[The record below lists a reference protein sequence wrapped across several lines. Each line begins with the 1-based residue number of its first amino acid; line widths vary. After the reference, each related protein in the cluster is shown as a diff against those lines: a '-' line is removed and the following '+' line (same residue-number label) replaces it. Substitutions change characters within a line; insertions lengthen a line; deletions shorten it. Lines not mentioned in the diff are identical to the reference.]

1 MKVLFCGY
9 RNPNF
14 RTITEYSESA
24 FRSAGCE
31 EIFFGDRSFIIPG
44 RVRRLLPGLDTLEL
58 LRINRLLVRAAV
70 AIQPDMMFACGGLR
84 VLPFAL
90 KALEKMGVRRVL
102 WTIDPP
108 RAVAS
113 PADDFISLLKTA
125 PLYDEV
131 FCGGSEAV
139 EALRGAGVARA
150 ELLPFAC
157 DPKTHLRR
165 ELSPEDSGRLGSDIC
180 FVGTINPSIY
190 PGRVAMLESISD
202 MDLKVWGPGAAVV
215 PVGSPLRK
223 HIMGEQTPPELW
235 TGIYS
240 ASKIALCMHYSDP
253 DPRYPC
259 YQASPRVFEALAC
272 GAFLMCDAQ
281 RDVLSLF
288 EDGKHLVI
296 FRNKSELREKLTYYL
311 AHPEKRAA
319 IAAAGREE
327 VLKKHTYRHRME
339 EVLKNCAKK

>member
-9 RNPNF
+9 RNPSF
-14 RTITEYSESA
+14 RSITEYAESA

-31 EIFFGDRSFIIPG
+31 EIFFGDRSFLIPG
-44 RVRRLLPGLDTLEL
+44 RVRQLVPGLDTLEL
-58 LRINRLLVRAAV
+58 LRINRLLVRTATE
-70 AIQPDMMFACGGLR
+70 IQPDMMFACGGLR

-90 KALEKMGVRRVL
+90 KALEKMDVRRVL

-108 RAVAS
+108 MSVAS
-113 PADDFISLLKTA
+113 RVDHFSSLLKTA

-139 EALRGAGVARA
+139 VALRGAGADKA

-157 DPKTHLRR
+157 DPETHVRR
-165 ELSPEDSGRLGSDIC
+165 ELCEEDREQLGSDIC
-180 FVGTINPSIY
+180 FVGTVNPAIY
-190 PGRVAMLESISD
+190 PGRIAMLESISD
-202 MDLKVWGPGAAVV
+202 MHLKVWGPGAEAVS
-215 PVGSPLRK
+215 VGSPLRK
-223 HIMGEQTPPELW
+223 CIAGGKIPPELW

-253 DPRYPC
+253 DPRYSC
-259 YQASPRVFEALAC
+259 YQASPRVFEALAS

-281 RDVLSLF
+281 KDVISLF

-296 FRNKSELREKLTYYL
+296 FRNKSELRDKIAYYL
-311 AHPEKRAA
+311 ARPEKRRD
-319 IAAAGREE
+319 IAEAGRAE
-327 VLKKHTYRHRME
+327 VLAKHTYIRRIE
-339 EVLKNCAKK
+339 RILGKRGEI